1 MIGITD
7 WRAAQCEA
15 QGVNFRYNTFAEAED
30 VLALTPDVAII
41 ATGGLART
49 ELFEQGNDLVVSAW
63 DILSGDVKP
72 GENVLLFDEVGDYAG
87 IQAAQMLA
95 ESGAKLEMMTPH
107 QALSVEVS
115 GITLVPFMRQM
126 QDRDVRFTVTYRVTG
141 VERDGN
147 RLLAHIGSDY
157 MELTQTREVDQV
169 VVNSG
174 IDPLDDLYFDLKPQS
189 RNLGAVDY
197 DALLDGTPQ
206 SLNGGPDGFQLF
218 RIGDAVS
225 SRNTHAAILDAFRL
239 MRAY

>member
-1 MIGITD
+1 
-7 WRAAQCEA
+7 
-15 QGVNFRYNTFAEAED
+15 
-30 VLALTPDVAII
+30 
-41 ATGGLART
+41 
-49 ELFEQGNDLVVSAW
+49 
-63 DILSGDVKP
+63 
-72 GENVLLFDEVGDYAG
+72 
-87 IQAAQMLA
+87 
-95 ESGAKLEMMTPH
+95 MMTPH

-157 MELTQTREVDQV
+157 MDLDQTREVDQV

-174 IDPLDDLYFDLKPQS
+174 VDPLDALYFDLKPKSQ
-189 RNLGAVDY
+189 NLGAVDY
-197 DALLDGTPQ
+197 DALIDGTPQ
-206 SLNGGPDGFQLF
+206 TLNGGPGGFQLF

-239 MRAY
+239 MRVV